1 MHRLYAGDEYTKTRL
16 VKHTLMHYKSFER
29 LLVARIGPSIARRL
43 ALADILARGG
53 ATVAAQ
59 VRWLPPLASQV
70 GSIIIFLCVLSQLGV
85 GDAWDAGR
93 ATSP

>member
-1 MHRLYAGDEYTKTRL
+1 MKAGGPPRILTDDKSRLDLY
-16 VKHTLMHYKSFER
+16 V
-29 LLVARIGPSIARRL
+29 I
-43 ALADILARGG
+43 
-53 ATVAAQ
+53 
-59 VRWLPPLASQV
+59 

>member
-1 MHRLYAGDEYTKTRL
+1 MRAAYPQNRHG
-16 VKHTLMHYKSFER
+16 TL
-29 LLVARIGPSIARRL
+29 
-43 ALADILARGG
+43 
-53 ATVAAQ
+53 
-59 VRWLPPLASQV
+59 